1 MVVVV
6 DEVPLTPNGKVDRR
20 ALPEPEVEAV
30 VGRGPRSP
38 REEILCGLF
47 AEVLGVPAVGI
58 DDNFFALGGHSLL
71 ATRLV
76 GRVRSVL
83 DAELS
88 VRRLFEAP
96 TVAELDRVLDGA
108 GRSRVPALRVGTR
121 PERLPLSFGQQ
132 RLWFLHQLEGP
143 SAAYNVPLAVRL
155 SGELDREALRL
166 ALDDVVARHESLRTV
181 FAEDAQ
187 GAYQVVLDEGVQVP
201 WAVAQVPEEQ
211 LPKRLESAVQYAF
224 DLSAEIP
231 IRAALFELGLDEHA
245 LLLVV
250 HHIATDGWSLR
261 PLVRDLTAAYGAR
274 VNGTAPRWS
283 V

>member
-1 MVVVV
+1 
-6 DEVPLTPNGKVDRR
+6 
-20 ALPEPEVEAV
+20 
-30 VGRGPRSP
+30 
-38 REEILCGLF
+38 
-47 AEVLGVPAVGI
+47 
-58 DDNFFALGGHSLL
+58 ALGGHSLV

-96 TVAELDRVLDGA
+96 TVAELDRVLDGV
-108 GRSRVPALRVGTR
+108 GRGRVPVVRVEVR

-166 ALDDVVARHESLRTV
+166 ALGDVVARHESLRTV

-187 GAYQVVLDEGVQVP
+187 GAYQVVLDAAG
-201 WAVAQVPEEQ
+201 AVPEFSILRCSEEE
-211 LPKRLESAVQYAF
+211 LTVELAAAARHAF
-224 DLSAEIP
+224 DLGRELP
-231 IRAALFELGLDEHA
+231 LRASLFELGAEEQHV

-283 V
+283 VLPVQYADF